1 MKKWKKMISFVLIF
15 VILAGLLAGCQEKRE
30 VVLKEDGTSEIQN
43 KTAIVAYNSVG
54 YGHEWLET
62 LAAEFNEMYA
72 EEGYKI
78 ELKISPNMAYGN
90 QPDLEIRKGAD
101 RNDVDMY
108 MDAANLEKLL
118 DASDKVMRG
127 KGAVL
132 VDLKEEVWNKPAITL
147 GKQEETKLIKDR
159 FLLDDTNLYYTG
171 VKEKFH
177 GGLYVL
183 PSGMELWSTGIII
196 NPEVLKLYGYTTEN
210 LPRTT
215 DEFNAMCEEIAAAT
229 KDTGIYAYS
238 WPGSNASGFLAY
250 LFFEYFAQYSGAENF
265 LNFCMTRPST
275 DATREEIIS
284 DGWRVYEDRG
294 ILEGLKAME
303 PIMKPKFSPPG
314 SASMNHM
321 EAQHELLVGNA
332 AFMIGG
338 DWMFYQMKEEYYE
351 EASQCL
357 MMNTPVLSVIGTECG
372 ITDAQLSQAVGMVD
386 EDKTNEEIMAAIPEL
401 DEAETERIRHAR
413 NIYCGG
419 EISLRSGMCIPA
431 YADGRDV
438 AILFAR
444 FMCSEHAMEV
454 IRNQGYKY
462 NCYESADYSMEVE
475 TPYMK
480 SVLANQD
487 PGDGIYVGMDPSLS
501 LIRSN
506 SGMLYFNHPMNIQPV
521 TFKNMIMNTTGDMSA
536 QKMFDS
542 EKEYA
547 KSQWS
552 IWAAYV
558 K

>member
-1 MKKWKKMISFVLIF
+1 MEKCRKWISFVLTF
-15 VILAGLLAGCQEKRE
+15 VMLAGLLTGCRKSRE
-30 VVLKEDGTSEIQN
+30 VLLNEDGTSAIQN

-62 LAAEFNEMYA
+62 LAKEFNEMYA
-72 EEGYKI
+72 EEAYKI
-78 ELKISPNMAYGN
+78 ELKISPDMAYGN
-90 QPDLEIRKGAD
+90 QPDLEIRKGAE

-108 MDAANLEKLL
+108 LDAFNLESLL

-127 KGAVL
+127 KGSVL
-132 VDLKEEVWNKPAITL
+132 VDLTEAVWNKPAITL

-171 VKEKFH
+171 IKEKFH

-196 NPEVLKLYGYTTEN
+196 NPSVLQKYGYTAEN

-215 DEFNAMCEEIAAAT
+215 DEFNAMCEKIAAST
-229 KDTGIYAYS
+229 NETGIYAYS
-238 WPGSNASGFLAY
+238 WAGANASGYFSY
-250 LFFEYFAQYSGAENF
+250 LFFEYFAQYSGVENF

-284 DGWRVYEDRG
+284 DGWKVYEDRG
-294 ILEGLKAME
+294 ILEGFKAME
-303 PIMKPKFSPPG
+303 PIMKPKFSPKG
-314 SASMNHM
+314 SASMSHM
-321 EAQHELLVGNA
+321 DAQHQLLVGNA
-332 AFMIGG
+332 AFMIDG
-338 DWMFYQMKEEYYE
+338 DWMLYQMKDEYYE

-386 EDKTNEEIMAAIPEL
+386 EDKTNAEIMAAIPGL
-401 DEAETERIRHAR
+401 DEKETQRIRDAR

-419 EISLRSGMCIPA
+419 EISLRAGMCIPA

-454 IRNQGYKY
+454 IRNQGFKY

-475 TPYMK
+475 TPYMR

-506 SGMLYFNHPMNIQPV
+506 SGMLYFNHPNNVQPT
-521 TFKNMIMNTTGDMSA
+521 TFKNMILDTTGDMTA
-536 QKMFDS
+536 EKMFEA
-542 EKEYA
+542 EKAYA

-552 IWAAYV
+552 TWTAYV

>member
-1 MKKWKKMISFVLIF
+1 MKHLYRFLCLIMALTA
-15 VILAGLLAGCQEKRE
+15 VIAMLSGCKNEKPDTTNPDE
-30 VVLKEDGTSEIQN
+30 VIPQN

-54 YGHEWLET
+54 YGHQWLET

-78 ELKISPNMAYGN
+78 QLKISPEMAYGN

-108 MDAANLEKLL
+108 LDAANLENLL
-118 DASDKVMRG
+118 DASNKVMRG
-127 KGAVL
+127 QGAVL
-132 VDLKEEVWNKPAITL
+132 VDLTEEVWNKPAITL

-171 VKEKFH
+171 IKEEFH

-183 PSGMELWSTGIII
+183 PSGMELWSAGIII
-196 NPEVLKLYGYTTEN
+196 NPTVLEQYGYTTDN

-215 DEFNAMCEEIAAAT
+215 DEFNAMCEKIAEKT
-229 KDTGIYAYS
+229 PETGVYAYS

-265 LNFCMTRPST
+265 LNFCMTRPTT
-275 DATREEIIS
+275 DATREEIIA
-284 DGWRVYEDRG
+284 DGWKVYEDRG

-303 PIMKPKFSPPG
+303 PIMKPKFSPNG

-338 DWMFYQMKEEYYE
+338 DWMLWQMQDEYYE
-351 EASQCL
+351 EAAQCL
-357 MMNTPVLSVIGTECG
+357 MLNTPVLSVIGVECG
-372 ITDAQLSQAVGMVD
+372 ITDAELSKAVGMVD
-386 EDKTNEEIMAAIPEL
+386 EDKTNAEIMAQIPGL
-401 DEAETERIRHAR
+401 DEAEAERIRHAR
-413 NIYCGG
+413 NIYGGG

-431 YADGRDV
+431 YADARDV

-454 IRNQGYKY
+454 IRNQGFKY
-462 NCYESADYSMEVE
+462 NCYETSNYDMEVE
-475 TPYMK
+475 TPYMQ
-480 SVLANQD
+480 SVLANID

-501 LIRSN
+501 LVRAN
-506 SGMLYFNHPMNIQPV
+506 SGMLYFNHPNLIQPA
-521 TFKNMIMNTTGDMSA
+521 TFRNMILNTSGDMTA
-536 QKMFDS
+536 EKMFEA

-547 KSQWS
+547 KQNWS
-552 IWAAYV
+552 TWAAYV
-558 K
+558 G

>member
-1 MKKWKKMISFVLIF
+1 MKMKYRFLCLVVALCAVIGIF
-15 VILAGLLAGCQEKRE
+15 GGCQEEKP
-30 VVLKEDGTSEIQN
+30 DSTQPSQTTPQN

-54 YGHEWLET
+54 YGHAWLET

-78 ELKISPNMAYGN
+78 ELKISPNMTYGN
-90 QPDLEIRKGAD
+90 QPNMEIQLGPD
-101 RNDVDMY
+101 RNQVDMY
-108 MDAANLEKLL
+108 LDAANLEHLL
-118 DASDKVMRG
+118 DASKQVMRG

-132 VDLKEEVWNKPAITL
+132 VDLTEEVWNKPAITL
-147 GKQEETKLIKDR
+147 GKQEESKLIKDR

-171 VKEKFH
+171 IQEKFH

-183 PSGMELWSTGIII
+183 PTGMELWSTGIII
-196 NPEVLKLYGYTTEN
+196 NPSVLEKYGYTTEN

-215 DEFNAMCEEIAAAT
+215 DEFNAMCEKIAAKT
-229 KDTGIYAYS
+229 EETGIYAYS
-238 WPGSNASGFLAY
+238 WPGSNAAGFLSY
-250 LFFEYFAQYSGAENF
+250 LFFEYFAQYSGAESL
-265 LNFCMTRPST
+265 LNFCMTKPSS
-275 DATREEIIS
+275 DATLEEIIS
-284 DGWRVYEDRG
+284 DGWRVYEDPG
-294 ILEGLKAME
+294 ILEGLRAME
-303 PIMKPKFSPPG
+303 PIMKPKFSPRG

-321 EAQHELLVGNA
+321 KAQHELLVGNV

-338 DWMFYQMKEEYYE
+338 DWMFYQMKEDYFE

-386 EDKTNEEIMAAIPEL
+386 EDKTTAEIMAAIPEL
-401 DEAETERIRHAR
+401 DETETERIRHAR

-431 YADGRDV
+431 YADAVDV

-462 NCYESADYSMEVE
+462 NCYESSDYSMEEE
-475 TPYMK
+475 TPYMQ

-487 PGDGIYVGMDPSLS
+487 PGDGIYVGMDPSFS
-501 LIRSN
+501 LIRTN
-506 SGMLYFNHPMNIQPV
+506 SGMLYFNHPLNVQPV
-521 TFKNMIMNTTGDMSA
+521 TFKNMIMDTTGEMTA
-536 QKMFDS
+536 EKMFEV

-547 KSQWS
+547 RSHWS
-552 IWAAYV
+552 IWTAYIG
-558 K
+558 

>member
-1 MKKWKKMISFVLIF
+1 MKKVLSFL
-15 VILAGLLAGCQEKRE
+15 LAVGMLTGVLAGCQQKRV
-30 VVLKEDGTSEIQN
+30 VVLNEDGTSAIQN

-62 LAAEFNEMYA
+62 LAAEFNAMYA

-78 ELKISPNMAYGN
+78 ELKISPDMMYGN
-90 QPDLEIRKGAD
+90 QPQLEIGKGAE
-101 RNDVDMY
+101 RNDVDLY
-108 MDAANLEKLL
+108 IDAANLEGLL
-118 DASDKVMRG
+118 DASDKTMRG

-132 VDLKEEVWNKPAITL
+132 VDMTEEVWNKPAITL
-147 GKQEETKLIKDR
+147 GKQEETKTIKDR
-159 FLLDDTNLYYTG
+159 FLLDDTNLYYNG

-183 PSGMELWSTGIII
+183 PTGMELWSTGIIV
-196 NPEVLKLYGYTTEN
+196 NPTVLAKFGYTPDN
-210 LPRTT
+210 LPKTT
-215 DEFNAMCEEIAAAT
+215 DELEAMCKKIAAST
-229 KDTGIYAYS
+229 KDTGIYVYS
-238 WPGSNASGFLAY
+238 WPGSNASGFLGY

-265 LNFCMTRPST
+265 LNFCMTRPTT
-275 DATREEIIS
+275 DATLEEIAQN
-284 DGWRVYEDRG
+284 GWKVYEDPG
-294 ILEGLKAME
+294 ILEGFKAME
-303 PIMKPKFSPPG
+303 QIMKREYSPNG
-314 SASMNHM
+314 SASMSHM

-338 DWMFYQMKEEYYE
+338 DWMFYQMKDQYYE

-372 ITDAQLSQAVGMVD
+372 ITDAELSKAVGMVD
-386 EDKTNEEIMAAIPEL
+386 EDKTNAEIMAAIPGL
-401 DEAETERIRHAR
+401 DEAETNRIREAR

-444 FMCSEHAMEV
+444 FMLSEHAMDV

-462 NCYESADYSMEVE
+462 NCYESADYSMDVE

-501 LIRSN
+501 IVRAN

-521 TFKNMIMNTTGDMSA
+521 TFKNMIMDTTGEMTA
-536 QKMFDS
+536 QRMFDA

-547 KSQWS
+547 KTQWS
-552 IWAAYV
+552 IWAAYI

>member
-1 MKKWKKMISFVLIF
+1 MSMCKKMTSFVLVF
-15 VILAGLLAGCQEKRE
+15 VIFAGLLAGCQQKRQ
-30 VVLKEDGTSEIQN
+30 VVLNEDGTSAIQN

-54 YGHEWLET
+54 YGHAWLET

-78 ELKISPNMAYGN
+78 ELKISPDMAYGN
-90 QPDLEIRKGAD
+90 QPNLEIRKGAE

-108 MDAANLEKLL
+108 LDAANLENLL

-132 VDLKEEVWNKPAITL
+132 VDLTEEVWNKPAITL
-147 GKQEETKLIKDR
+147 GKQEESKLIKDR
-159 FLLDDTNLYYTG
+159 FLLDDTNLYYNG
-171 VKEKFH
+171 VKKEFH

-196 NPEVLKLYGYTTEN
+196 NPSVLAKYGYTTDN
-210 LPRTT
+210 LPKTT
-215 DEFNAMCEEIAAAT
+215 DEFIAMCEKISAST

-265 LNFCMTRPST
+265 LNFCMTRPHSE
-275 DATREEIIS
+275 ATLEEIS
-284 DGWRVYEDRG
+284 QDGWKVYEDRG

-303 PIMKPKFSPPG
+303 PIMKKEFSPPG
-314 SASMNHM
+314 SPSMNHM
-321 EAQHELLVGNA
+321 EAQHELLVGKA

-338 DWMFYQMKEEYYE
+338 DWLFYQMKDQYYE

-386 EDKTNEEIMAAIPEL
+386 EDKSNEEIMSAIPGL
-401 DEAETERIRHAR
+401 DEAETNRIREAR

-419 EISLRSGMCIPA
+419 EVSLRSGMCIPA

-444 FMCSEHAMEV
+444 FMCSEHAMKV

-462 NCYESADYSMEVE
+462 NCYESADYAMEVE

-487 PGDGIYVGMDPSLS
+487 PGDGIYVAMDPSLS
-501 LIRSN
+501 IVRAN

-521 TFKNMIMNTTGDMSA
+521 TFKNMIMNTTGEMTSER
-536 QKMFDS
+536 MFEA

-547 KSQWS
+547 KTQWS
-552 IWAAYV
+552 IWTAYI

>member
-1 MKKWKKMISFVLIF
+1 MKYLHRIVCLLIA
-15 VILAGLLAGCQEKRE
+15 LAAVMGLLSGCNKETPDATEPGEEK
-30 VVLKEDGTSEIQN
+30 VQN

-54 YGHEWLET
+54 YGHQWLET

-90 QPDLEIRKGAD
+90 QPQLEIGKGPD
-101 RNDVDMY
+101 RNDVDLY
-108 MDAANLEKLL
+108 LDAANLETLL
-118 DASDKVMRG
+118 DASNKTMRG
-127 KGAVL
+127 QGAVL
-132 VDLKEEVWNKPAITL
+132 VDLTDKVWNQPAITL
-147 GKQEETKLIKDR
+147 GKQEESKTIKER

-171 VKEKFH
+171 IKEEFH

-183 PSGMELWSTGIII
+183 PTGMELWSAGIII
-196 NPEVLKLYGYTTEN
+196 NPAVLEQYGYTVDN

-215 DEFNAMCEEIAAAT
+215 DEFNAMCEKIAEKT
-229 KDTGIYAYS
+229 PETGVYAYS
-238 WPGSNASGFLAY
+238 WPGANASGFLGY

-265 LNFCMTRPST
+265 LNFCMTRPYT

-284 DGWRVYEDRG
+284 DGWKVYEDRG
-294 ILEGLKAME
+294 ILEGIRAME
-303 PIMKPKFSPPG
+303 PIMKSKFSPNG

-338 DWMFYQMKEEYYE
+338 DWMLWQMQDEYYE

-357 MMNTPVLSVIGTECG
+357 MLNTPVLSVIGTECG
-372 ITDAQLSQAVGMVD
+372 ITDAELSKAVGMVD
-386 EDKTNEEIMAAIPEL
+386 EDKSIEEIVAAIPGL
-401 DEAETERIRHAR
+401 DAAEAARIQEAR
-413 NIYCGG
+413 NIYGGG

-431 YADGRDV
+431 YSDAIDV
-438 AILFAR
+438 AVLFAR

-454 IRNQGYKY
+454 IRNQGLKY
-462 NCYESADYSMEVE
+462 NCYETSNYDMEVE

-480 SVLANQD
+480 SVLANID

-501 LIRSN
+501 IVRSN
-506 SGMLYFNHPMNIQPV
+506 SGMLYFNHPMNVQPV
-521 TFKNMIMNTTGDMSA
+521 TFKNMIMDTTGQMTA
-536 QKMFDS
+536 EKMFES

-547 KSQWS
+547 KTQWS
-552 IWAAYV
+552 VWAAYV

>member
-1 MKKWKKMISFVLIF
+1 MKTCKNITSFVLAF
-15 VILAGLLAGCQEKRE
+15 VILAGLLAGCHGTQES
-30 VVLKEDGTSEIQN
+30 VLNEDVTSEIQS
-43 KTAIVAYNSVG
+43 KTAIIAYNSVG
-54 YGHEWLET
+54 YGHAWLET

-78 ELKISPNMAYGN
+78 ELKISPDMAYGN
-90 QPDLEIRKGAD
+90 QPDLEIRKGPD
-101 RNDVDMY
+101 RNKVDMY
-108 MDAANLEKLL
+108 MDASNLESLL

-132 VDLKEEVWNKPAITL
+132 VDLTEEVWNKPAITL

-159 FLLDDTNLYYTG
+159 FLLDDTNLYYSG
-171 VKEKFH
+171 MKEKYH

-196 NPEVLKLYGYTTEN
+196 NPSVLEKYGYTTEN

-215 DEFNAMCEEIAAAT
+215 DEFNAMCKLIADKTEE
-229 KDTGIYAYS
+229 TGVYAYS
-238 WPGSNASGFLAY
+238 WPGANAAGFLSY
-250 LFFEYFAQYSGAENF
+250 LFFEYFAQYSGAEG
-265 LNFCMTRPST
+265 LMNFCMTKPSS

-294 ILEGLKAME
+294 ILEGFKAME
-303 PIMKPKFSPPG
+303 PIMKPQFSPPG
-314 SASMNHM
+314 SSSMNHM
-321 EAQHELLVGNA
+321 KAQHELLVGNA

-386 EDKTNEEIMAAIPEL
+386 EDKTNEEMMAAIPGL
-401 DEAETERIRHAR
+401 DEAEAERIRNAR

-475 TPYMK
+475 TPFMQ
-480 SVLANQD
+480 SVLDNQD
-487 PGDGIYVGMDPSLS
+487 PGDGIYVGMDPSFS
-501 LIRSN
+501 LVRSN

-521 TFKNMIMNTTGDMSA
+521 TFKNMILDTTGNMTA
-536 QKMFDS
+536 QHMFDA

-552 IWAAYV
+552 IWTAYIS
-558 K
+558 

>member
-1 MKKWKKMISFVLIF
+1 MKKCKKVLSF
-15 VILAGLLAGCQEKRE
+15 ILAFVMLTGLLAGCQDARE
-30 VVLKEDGTSEIQN
+30 VVLNEQGASEIQS

-54 YGHEWLET
+54 YGHQWLET

-78 ELKISPNMAYGN
+78 ELKISPNMTYGN
-90 QPDLEIRKGAD
+90 QPDLEIRLGPD
-101 RNDVDMY
+101 RNTVDLY
-108 MDAANLEKLL
+108 IDAANLEHLL
-118 DASDKVMRG
+118 DASKKVMRG

-132 VDLKEEVWNKPAITL
+132 VDLTEEVWNKPAITL

-171 VKEKFH
+171 IQEEYH

-183 PSGMELWSTGIII
+183 PTGMELWSTGIII
-196 NPEVLKLYGYTTEN
+196 NPSVLEKYGYTTEN

-215 DEFNAMCEEIAAAT
+215 DEFNAMCEKIAAKT
-229 KDTGIYAYS
+229 EETGIYAYS
-238 WPGSNASGFLAY
+238 WPGSNAAGFLSY
-250 LFFEYFAQYSGAENF
+250 LFFEYFAQYSGAEA
-265 LNFCMTRPST
+265 LMNFCMTKPNSN
-275 DATREEIIS
+275 ATQEEIIS
-284 DGWRVYEDRG
+284 DGWKVYEDPG
-294 ILEGLKAME
+294 ILEGFRAME
-303 PIMKPKFSPPG
+303 PIMKPKFSPRG

-321 EAQHELLVGNA
+321 KAQHELLVGNV

-351 EASQCL
+351 EAAQCL
-357 MMNTPVLSVIGTECG
+357 MMNTPVLSVIGSECG

-386 EDKTNEEIMAAIPEL
+386 KDKTSEEIMAAIPEL

-444 FMCSEHAMEV
+444 FMCSEHAMDV

-462 NCYESADYSMEVE
+462 NCYESSDYSMDQE
-475 TPYMK
+475 TPYMQ

-487 PGDGIYVGMDPSLS
+487 PGDGIYVGMDPSFS

-506 SGMLYFNHPMNIQPV
+506 SGMLYFNHPMNVQPM
-521 TFKNMIMNTTGDMSA
+521 TFKNMILDTTGQMTA
-536 QKMFDS
+536 EKMFEAERD
-542 EKEYA
+542 YA
-547 KSQWS
+547 KSHWS
-552 IWAAYV
+552 TWAAYIG
-558 K
+558 

>member
-1 MKKWKKMISFVLIF
+1 MKKCKKIISIALA
-15 VILAGLLAGCQEKRE
+15 ILMLS
-30 VVLKEDGTSEIQN
+30 VVLTACKEEKPNVNDDGTAAVQN

-78 ELKISPNMAYGN
+78 QLKVSPDMAYGN
-90 QPDLEIRKGAD
+90 QPQLEIGKGPD

-108 MDAANLEKLL
+108 LDAANLEKLL
-118 DASDKVMRG
+118 DASNKTMRG

-132 VDLKEEVWNKPAITL
+132 VDLTDKVWNQPAITL

-171 VKEKFH
+171 IKEEFH

-183 PSGMELWSTGIII
+183 PTGMELWSAGIII
-196 NPEVLKLYGYTTEN
+196 NPAVLEQYGYTEDN
-210 LPRTT
+210 LPKTT
-215 DEFNAMCEEIAAAT
+215 DEFNAMCEKIAEKT
-229 KDTGIYAYS
+229 PETGVYAYS
-238 WPGSNASGFLAY
+238 WPGANASGFLAY
-250 LFFEYFAQYSGAENF
+250 LFFEYFAQYSGSENF
-265 LNFCMTRPST
+265 LNFCMTRPHT

-284 DGWRVYEDRG
+284 DGWKVYEDRG
-294 ILEGLKAME
+294 ILEGLRAME
-303 PIMKPKFSPPG
+303 PIMKPKFSPNG

-321 EAQHELLVGNA
+321 EAQHEMLVGNA

-338 DWMFYQMKEEYYE
+338 DWLFWQMQDEYYE

-357 MMNTPVLSVIGTECG
+357 MLNTPVLSVIGTECG

-386 EDKTNEEIMAAIPEL
+386 EDKTNAEIMAAIPGL

-413 NIYCGG
+413 HIYGGG

-431 YADGRDV
+431 YSDAVDV
-438 AILFAR
+438 AVLFAR

-454 IRNQGYKY
+454 IRNQGLKY
-462 NCYESADYSMEVE
+462 NCYETSDYDMEIE

-480 SVLANQD
+480 SVLANLD

-506 SGMLYFNHPMNIQPV
+506 SGMLYFNHPLNIQPV
-521 TFKNMIMNTTGDMSA
+521 TFKNMIMDTTGQMTA
-536 QKMFDS
+536 EKMFEA

-547 KSQWS
+547 KTQWS
-552 IWAAYV
+552 VWAAYV

>member
-1 MKKWKKMISFVLIF
+1 MLVVFM
-15 VILAGLLAGCQEKRE
+15 LA
-30 VVLKEDGTSEIQN
+30 VVLAACKEDTPIVNDDGTAAVQN

-90 QPDLEIRKGAD
+90 QPDLEIRKGAE

-118 DASDKVMRG
+118 DAS
-127 KGAVL
+127 
-132 VDLKEEVWNKPAITL
+132 NKPAITL

-159 FLLDDTNLYYTG
+159 FLIDDTNLYYTG
-171 VKEKFH
+171 IQEEFH

-183 PSGMELWSTGIII
+183 PSGMELWSAGIII
-196 NPEVLKLYGYTTEN
+196 NPTVLEKYGYTAEK
-210 LPRTT
+210 LPKTT
-215 DEFNAMCEEIAAAT
+215 DEFNAMCEKIAAAT

-265 LNFCMTRPST
+265 LNFCMTRPTT

-284 DGWRVYEDRG
+284 DGWKVYEDRG
-294 ILEGLKAME
+294 ILEGIRAME
-303 PIMKPKFSPPG
+303 PIMQQKFSPPG

-338 DWMFYQMKEEYYE
+338 DWLFYQMKDEYYE

-372 ITDAQLSQAVGMVD
+372 ITDAELSKAVGMVD
-386 EDKTNEEIMAAIPEL
+386 EDKTNEEIMAAIPGL
-401 DEAETERIRHAR
+401 DEPETERIRHAR

-462 NCYESADYSMEVE
+462 NCYESADYAMEVE
-475 TPYMK
+475 TPYMQ

-506 SGMLYFNHPMNIQPV
+506 SGMLYFNHPLNIQPV
-521 TFKNMIMNTTGDMSA
+521 TFKNMIMDTIGEMTA
-536 QKMFDS
+536 QKMFDA

-552 IWAAYV
+552 IWTAYV
-558 K
+558 Q

>member
-1 MKKWKKMISFVLIF
+1 MKKCKKIISIALA
-15 VILAGLLAGCQEKRE
+15 ILMLS
-30 VVLKEDGTSEIQN
+30 VVLTACKEEKPNVNDDGTAAVQN

-78 ELKISPNMAYGN
+78 QLKVSPEMAYGN
-90 QPDLEIRKGAD
+90 QPQLEIGKGPD

-108 MDAANLEKLL
+108 LDAANLEKLL
-118 DASDKVMRG
+118 DASNKTMRG

-132 VDLKEEVWNKPAITL
+132 VDLTDKVWNQPAITL

-171 VKEKFH
+171 IKEEFH

-183 PSGMELWSTGIII
+183 PTGMELWSAGIII
-196 NPEVLKLYGYTTEN
+196 NPAVLEQYGYTEDN
-210 LPRTT
+210 LPKTT
-215 DEFNAMCEEIAAAT
+215 DEFIAMCEKIAEKT
-229 KDTGIYAYS
+229 PETGVYAYS
-238 WPGSNASGFLAY
+238 WPGANASGFLAY

-265 LNFCMTRPST
+265 LNFCMTRPHT

-284 DGWRVYEDRG
+284 DGWKVYEDRG
-294 ILEGLKAME
+294 ILEGLRAME
-303 PIMKPKFSPPG
+303 PIMKPKFSPNG

-321 EAQHELLVGNA
+321 EAQHEMLVGNA

-338 DWMFYQMKEEYYE
+338 DWLFWQMQDEYYE

-357 MMNTPVLSVIGTECG
+357 MLNTPVLSVIGTECG

-386 EDKTNEEIMAAIPEL
+386 EDKTDAEIMAAISGL
-401 DEAETERIRHAR
+401 DEKETERIRQAR
-413 NIYCGG
+413 NIYGGG

-431 YADGRDV
+431 YSDAVDV
-438 AILFAR
+438 AVLFAR

-454 IRNQGYKY
+454 IRNQGLKY
-462 NCYESADYSMEVE
+462 NCYETSNYDMEIE

-480 SVLANQD
+480 SVLANLD

-506 SGMLYFNHPMNIQPV
+506 SGMLYFNHPLNIQPV
-521 TFKNMIMNTTGDMSA
+521 TFKNMIMDTTGQMTA
-536 QKMFDS
+536 EKMFEA

-547 KSQWS
+547 KTQWTV
-552 IWAAYV
+552 WAAYV